1 MDIELPEPGKA
12 EPPVIILITSE
23 EIKRKEPAMC
33 TLQANMQCYDRFFEV
48 FSHEV
53 EHNELMIENVVS
65 QLLLDFFDE
74 VMVDV
79 NIFFSPRVQMELQ
92 HCFIHIQAQC
102 DNQICALLPDPNEYI
117 ELSVENKMCS
127 ILMELFGS
135 IIVDNVTFIPS
146 PRDHKYAHSS
156 ASRV

>member
-1 MDIELPEPGKA
+1 M
-12 EPPVIILITSE
+12 S
-23 EIKRKEPAMC
+23 

-53 EHNELMIENVVS
+53 EHNELIIEDVIS

-79 NIFFSPRVQMELQ
+79 KIIFSPRPNMELQ
-92 HCFIHIQAQC
+92 HCLIQIQAQC
-102 DNQICALLPDPNEYI
+102 DNQIGASLPNPNEYI

-127 ILMELFGS
+127 FLRELFGS
-135 IIVDNVTFIPS
+135 VIVDSVTFVPS
-146 PRDHKYAHSS
+146 PWDYKYAHSS
-156 ASRV
+156 AGRV

>member
-1 MDIELPEPGKA
+1 MSTI
-12 EPPVIILITSE
+12 
-23 EIKRKEPAMC
+23 R
-33 TLQANMQCYDRFFEV
+33 ANMQCYNRFFEV

-53 EHNELMIENVVS
+53 VQNELMIENLVS

-79 NIFFSPRVQMELQ
+79 NIIFSPRVQMGLQ
-92 HCFIHIQAQC
+92 HCFIQIQAQC
-102 DNQICALLPDPNEYI
+102 DNQICASLADPNEYI
-117 ELSVENKMCS
+117 ELSVEYKMCS
-127 ILMELFGS
+127 ILLELFGS

-156 ASRV
+156 AGRV

>member
-1 MDIELPEPGKA
+1 MY
-12 EPPVIILITSE
+12 
-23 EIKRKEPAMC
+23 

-53 EHNELMIENVVS
+53 VQNELMIENIVS

-79 NIFFSPRVQMELQ
+79 NIIFSPRVQMGLQ
-92 HCFIHIQAQC
+92 HCFIQIQAQC
-102 DNQICALLPDPNEYI
+102 DNLICASLANPNEYI
-117 ELSVENKMCS
+117 ELSVEHTMCS

-146 PRDHKYAHSS
+146 PSDHKYAHSS

>member
-1 MDIELPEPGKA
+1 M
-12 EPPVIILITSE
+12 S
-23 EIKRKEPAMC
+23 

-48 FSHEV
+48 FSNEN
-53 EHNELMIENVVS
+53 EYNELFLENVVS

-79 NIFFSPRVQMELQ
+79 NIIFSPHVQMELQ
-92 HCFIHIQAQC
+92 HCFIQIQAQC
-102 DNQICALLPDPNEYI
+102 DNQICASLPDPNEYI

-127 ILMELFGS
+127 ILRELFGTV
-135 IIVDNVTFIPS
+135 IVDSVTLIPS
-146 PRDHKYAHSS
+146 PWDHKYAHSS